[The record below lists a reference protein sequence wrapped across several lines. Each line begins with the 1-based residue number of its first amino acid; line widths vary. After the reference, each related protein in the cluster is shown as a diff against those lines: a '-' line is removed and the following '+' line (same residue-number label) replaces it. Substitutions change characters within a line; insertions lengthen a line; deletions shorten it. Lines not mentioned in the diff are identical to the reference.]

1 MGLVGIIPAAGKG
14 TRVSPLPG
22 SKELFPIGYQERQ
35 GETGPY
41 LHPKVVM
48 QYLIDSLILAGVRRF
63 FIIIGDNKW
72 DIVRYYGSG
81 EKLDISISYLFQ
93 ERLTGMPGAIDLV
106 RPWLQEEDIM
116 LFGMP
121 DTIFTPPDAFL
132 RLLEHHRQTC
142 ADVCLG
148 LFETDTPE
156 LFGMTRVDE
165 NGFLTAFVDKP
176 QHTDLIYMWGIGCW
190 GITFARLLGEA
201 SSKNSTLG
209 EPVLSDLFALALQRG
224 LKVTGLAFPESRYLD
239 IGTPADLVLA
249 SRLFAQIPPHPD
261 GKPSRER

>member
-1 MGLVGIIPAAGKG
+1 MRLVGVIPAAGRG

-35 GETGPY
+35 GETGPC

-48 QYLIDSLILAGVRRF
+48 QYLVDSLILAGVRRF

-72 DIVRYYGSG
+72 DIIRYYGSG
-81 EKLDISISYLFQ
+81 ERLGVSISYLFQ
-93 ERLTGMPGAIDLV
+93 ERLNGMPGAIDLV
-106 RPWLQEEDIM
+106 HPWLQEEDIV

-132 RLLEHHRQTC
+132 KLLEHRRQTY

-156 LFGMTRVDE
+156 LFGMTRMDE
-165 NGFLTAFVDKP
+165 NGLLTTFVDKP
-176 QHTDLIYMWGIGCW
+176 QRTDMIHMWGLGCW
-190 GITFARLLGEA
+190 GIAFAQLLGEA
-201 SSKNSTLG
+201 SSEHSTQG
-209 EPVLSDLFALALQRG
+209 EPVLSDCFALALQRG
-224 LKVTGLAFPESRYLD
+224 LRVAGLAFPEGSYLD

-249 SRLFAQIPPHPD
+249 SRLFAQDLPHL
-261 GKPSRER
+261 SRKSSRG